1 MDSVQN
7 LGVEFG
13 KRFIDKALALS
24 DEGKLIA
31 AALEEK
37 GLSAQSERAHTF
49 SIFSAESLKSIAVGV
64 MPFTTKDLK
73 FEAGLSISEGGHA
86 QAVIVEIKD
95 RTEIVAFTH
104 LAVVGGHVESHQLN
118 ANELPS
124 YTRPGLAVME
134 EHIKSL
140 AERAGKIKAAKPLV
154 EIDTR
159 QVRSIAA
166 LTYNS
171 LLGDS
176 FSRSV
181 HSEDEITKLR
191 GNTQIV
197 SEIGL
202 FVLFRTSGSSCCSC
216 SCSCWGSSSCSSSYG
231 G

>member
-1 MDSVQN
+1 MDSVQS

-24 DEGKLIA
+24 NEGKLIA

-37 GLSAQSERAHTF
+37 GLTAQPERAHTF
-49 SIFSAESLKSIAVGV
+49 SIFSEKSLKSIAVGV
-64 MPFTTKDLK
+64 MPFTSKDLK
-73 FEAGLSISEGGHA
+73 FEAGFSISEGGHA

-104 LAVVGGHVESHQLN
+104 LAVAGGNLESRRFDAHQLS
-118 ANELPS
+118 A
-124 YTRPGLAVME
+124 YTRPGLAAME
-134 EHIKSL
+134 EQTKLL
-140 AERAGKIKAAKPLV
+140 AERAGKITAATPLV

-181 HSEDEITKLR
+181 HTEDEITKLR
-191 GNTQIV
+191 GSTDIV

-202 FVLFRTSGSSCCSC
+202 FVLFRTSGSACCSC
-216 SCSCWGSSSCSSSYG
+216 SCSCWGSSS
-231 G
+231 